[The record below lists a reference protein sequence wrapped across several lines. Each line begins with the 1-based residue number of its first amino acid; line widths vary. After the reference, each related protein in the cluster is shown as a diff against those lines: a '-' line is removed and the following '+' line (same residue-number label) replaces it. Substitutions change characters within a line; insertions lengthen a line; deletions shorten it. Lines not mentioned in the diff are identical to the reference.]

1 MLQDPFSLEQAF
13 KQFSLETD
21 RVEMAYRSLVE
32 KFNSVQHTL
41 QESHTRLS
49 GKLAELDFL
58 SRYLESIL
66 NHISQGIIFIDLKG
80 IVTTYN
86 DAARELLKI
95 PDLLFRPFNHFFDDG
110 FLGFSLKEALQ
121 SQRCRERGYV
131 TWQEGGQTHELEV
144 EATFV
149 SMSRTP
155 YSVSTKQTMES
166 QSVEG
171 LLILLRDMTRI
182 RYLQQLADR
191 HDRLQELGELAA
203 HLAHEIRNP
212 LGGIKGFATILK
224 DELKGRP
231 DLEQMASSIIEGA
244 DGLNQCVSNML
255 HYTRPFQ
262 PHFETVDVIQLVEE
276 IRQLMLADS
285 SWNPEVVFNLTS
297 PSSQVVAAVDPF
309 LFKSALLNLFVN
321 ALQAMPKGGELL
333 VNVVADGQDLSISI
347 RDHGS
352 GIPPQNLSKIFS
364 PFFTTKEAGNGLG
377 LADVQ
382 KTIHAHHGTIEAFS
396 EEGKG
401 SEFVIKIPLKLG
413 E

>member
-1 MLQDPFSLEQAF
+1 MLPDPFDLEQAF

-21 RVEMAYRSLVE
+21 RVEMAYCALLE

-41 QESHTRLS
+41 QESQTRLS

-58 SRYLESIL
+58 SRYLEAIL

-86 DAARELLKI
+86 DSARELLKV
-95 PDLLFRPFNHFFDDG
+95 PDLLFHPFNNFFDDE
-110 FLGFSLKEALQ
+110 FFGFSLKEALQ
-121 SQRCRERGYV
+121 IQRCRERGYV
-131 TWQEGGQTHELEV
+131 TRLIGGQSRELEI

-155 YSVSTKQTMES
+155 YSISMKQSIE

-171 LLILLRDMTRI
+171 MLILLRDMTRI

-224 DELKGRP
+224 GELKDRP
-231 DLEQMASSIIEGA
+231 DLELMASNIIEGA
-244 DGLNQCVSNML
+244 DGLNQCVSNIL

-262 PHFETVDVIQLVEE
+262 PHFETVDVVRIVED
-276 IRQLMLADS
+276 IRQLLLADS
-285 SWNPEVVFNLTS
+285 SWNPKVSFKIETVS
-297 PSSQVVAAVDPF
+297 GQVIAPIDPL

-321 ALQAMPKGGELL
+321 ALQAMSEGGELSVNL
-333 VNVVADGQDLSISI
+333 VSDGQDLTISI
-347 RDHGS
+347 RDNGV
-352 GIPPQNLSKIFS
+352 GISPQNLSKVFS
-364 PFFTTKEAGNGLG
+364 PFFTTKESGNGLG

-382 KTIHAHHGTIEAFS
+382 KAIHAHHGAIEVFS
-396 EEGKG
+396 KEGHG
-401 SEFVIKIPLKLG
+401 SEFVIRIPLKLG